1 MCGGQRTTSG
11 ICLYPLPLFGTDSLF
26 LFTSWLARAFPESLC
41 STSQLTV
48 AVLGLQTCSVV
59 YNFYMGSGDWNPN
72 PWACVPNPLPTPAG
86 PFQSLAASLAFPFFE
101 SIIFSLIL
109 SCVFQPGFLSPVP
122 CFLICLCFL
131 IPAASSFLFKKSF
144 SCQLRMDSN
153 SQFSCLSL
161 PD

>member
-1 MCGGQRTTSG
+1 MCGGQRTTSS
-11 ICLYPLPLFGTDSLF
+11 ICLHPLPCSVQTLTLHK
-26 LFTSWLARAFPESLC
+26 LAVKILY

-48 AVLGLQTCSVV
+48 GVLGLQTCSVV
-59 YNFYMGSGDWNPN
+59 PNFYLGSGDWNPN
-72 PWACVPNPLPTPAG
+72 PWACVSTPLTTPAG

-101 SIIFSLIL
+101 SIIFSPIL
-109 SCVFQPGFLSPVP
+109 SCVFQPGFLSPAP